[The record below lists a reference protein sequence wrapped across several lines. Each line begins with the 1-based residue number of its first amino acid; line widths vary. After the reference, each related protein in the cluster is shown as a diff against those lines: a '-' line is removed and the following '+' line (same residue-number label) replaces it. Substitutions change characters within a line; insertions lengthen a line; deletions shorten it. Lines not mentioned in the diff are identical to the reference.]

1 MRVFNHFIL
10 FGLAVLFLA
19 TSCENSY
26 NPKPK
31 GYNRI
36 ELPDPAYKAL
46 PDSFPYSFEYSQYA
60 KILKDSSW
68 IAERYWIQIYY
79 PQWVAEVHLTYKS
92 LKSNSKTL
100 EQNLEDAYKLTA
112 KHQIKAYSIEE
123 SVVITAKGKTA
134 VISELTGEVPSQFQ
148 FYTTDSVNHF
158 FRGALYFRSST
169 DNDSLAP
176 IIEYVKKDII
186 HLINSLEWN
195 DKIN

>member
-1 MRVFNHFIL
+1 MRISSHFIL
-10 FGLAVLFLA
+10 FGLVILLLSTA
-19 TSCENSY
+19 CENTY

-36 ELPDPAYKAL
+36 ELPEPTYQSL
-46 PDSFPYSFEYSQYA
+46 PDSFPYFFEYSQHA
-60 KILKDSSW
+60 KILRDSSW

-92 LKSNSKTL
+92 LKGNSKTL
-100 EQNLEDAYKLTA
+100 EQNLEDAYKLTS

-123 SVVITAKGKTA
+123 SIVKTTNGKTA
-134 VISELTGEVPSQFQ
+134 VVSELTGEVPSQFQ

-186 HLINSLEWN
+186 HLINTLEWN
-195 DKIN
+195 DKIK

>member
-1 MRVFNHFIL
+1 MRVSIHFIL
-10 FGLAVLFLA
+10 FGLLILFLA
-19 TSCENSY
+19 TACENSY

-36 ELPDPAYKAL
+36 ELPEATYQAL
-46 PDSFPYSFEYSQYA
+46 PDSFPYTFEYSQHA
-60 KILKDSSW
+60 KILRDSSW

-123 SVVITAKGKTA
+123 SIVKTTKGKTA

-176 IIEYVKKDII
+176 IVEYVKKDII
-186 HLINSLEWN
+186 HLINTLEWN